1 MSQGARLAKYIQMI
15 EDFLANRLSAEEFSG
30 AYFRAFQKDPG
41 GWGGEFYEA
50 LNWVA
55 TACESYTPRAP
66 RSEFDVTE
74 DQLRAQCAQ
83 RLAVLRRLQRD
94 LPR

>member
-1 MSQGARLAKYIQMI
+1 MSQATRLTKYIQMI
-15 EDFLANRLSAEEFSG
+15 EDFLARRSTADEFSG
-30 AYFRAFQKDPG
+30 AFFRAFQKDPG
-41 GWGGEFYEA
+41 GWGGDLYEA

-74 DQLRAQCAQ
+74 DQLRAQCAE
-83 RLAVLRRLQRD
+83 RLKALHRLQRD